1 MKKSIITSLLMT
13 AILISCQNEKKQSNL
28 EKENTQENQVNTENQ
43 TNNEKQ
49 SVVKT
54 GQVLVAKSTIED
66 PKFSKSIIL
75 VTLIKKGKIYGVMLN
90 KTTDDKIEN
99 YVEDVKSKNIVV
111 GFGGPVGEDLAFI
124 QTYNSTYENPM
135 KILDG
140 LHFMGDV
147 KSMKDK
153 LQNNISI
160 NNEMRFFKGMVVWN
174 IDQLDKELNEWQDWK
189 VIDLSVNEIMSI
201 NQNSWDKY
209 NK

>member
-1 MKKSIITSLLMT
+1 MKKLILTSLLIT
-13 AILISCQNEKKQSNL
+13 AILISCQNKKKQSNL
-28 EKENTQENQVNTENQ
+28 ENKNTEKNQVNTENQ
-43 TNNEKQ
+43 INNEKQ

-54 GQVLVAKSTIED
+54 GQVLVAKSNIED
-66 PKFSKSIIL
+66 PAFSKTIIL

-90 KTTDDKIEN
+90 KTSDDKIEN

-111 GFGGPVGEDLAFI
+111 GFGGPVGKDLAFI
-124 QTYNSTYENPM
+124 QTYHSTYENPI

-140 LHFMGDV
+140 LYFMGDA